1 MSCVTAREF
10 SGGDICGE
18 WIYVG
23 DTQQSISQSG
33 IGWFTN
39 QSFGEGMK
47 TYDELV
53 TAVHESYE
61 QTQDVSETAIALRVS
76 RSEVLEALGFSDEWS
91 MIFDD
96 E

>member
-1 MSCVTAREF
+1 
-10 SGGDICGE
+10 
-18 WIYVG
+18 
-23 DTQQSISQSG
+23 
-33 IGWFTN
+33 
-39 QSFGEGMK
+39 MK

-53 TAVHESYE
+53 IAVRESYE
-61 QTQDVSETAIALRVS
+61 QTQDVSKTAIALKVS

>member
-10 SGGDICGE
+10 SDGDICGE

-33 IGWFTN
+33 TGWFSN

-47 TYDELV
+47 SYDELV
-53 TAVHESYE
+53 QEVHSSYE
-61 QTQDVSETAIALRVS
+61 QTQDVSKTAIALKVS